1 MAIFASDFS
10 NWKKKYAGMLPSEM
24 KRLCEL
30 EAEHVWLKK
39 IVADPSLD
47 KEMMQDLIKRT
58 P

>member
-1 MAIFASDFS
+1 
-10 NWKKKYAGMLPSEM
+10 M

-47 KEMMQDLIKRT
+47 KGMMQDVIKRT
-58 P
+58 HLRA